1 METTDQCPID
11 QAEDADDERVA
22 EGLPPEGPS
31 VTETVATTATGIAVG
46 GAALWFLAPIC
57 FVC

>member
-1 METTDQCPID
+1 MTRTDTHPTPD
-11 QAEDADDERVA
+11 AERSDEKSNTEEPTV
-22 EGLPPEGPS
+22 
-31 VTETVATTATGIAVG
+31 VETVATTAAGMVVG

>member
-1 METTDQCPID
+1 MTTTETPPTPGHAP
-11 QAEDADDERVA
+11 AEDGAVRPGDE
-22 EGLPPEGPS
+22 PS
-31 VTETVATTATGIAVG
+31 AVETVATAATGMVLG

>member
-1 METTDQCPID
+1 MTPTETHPSPDAERRDPVEDTTDEPG
-11 QAEDADDERVA
+11 V
-22 EGLPPEGPS
+22 
-31 VTETVATTATGIAVG
+31 VETVATTATGMVLG

>member
-1 METTDQCPID
+1 MTPTDTQPESG
-11 QAEDADDERVA
+11 AEPTDEMDRTADEPTVI
-22 EGLPPEGPS
+22 
-31 VTETVATTATGIAVG
+31 ETVATTATGMVLG

>member
-1 METTDQCPID
+1 MTPTETRPGPDAERSDQV
-11 QAEDADDERVA
+11 QDAADE
-22 EGLPPEGPS
+22 PS
-31 VTETVATTATGIAVG
+31 VVETVATTATGMVLG

>member
-1 METTDQCPID
+1 MTTTETPPPPGDTST
-11 QAEDADDERVA
+11 DDEAARDGDEPGA
-22 EGLPPEGPS
+22 I
-31 VTETVATTATGIAVG
+31 ETVATAATGMVLG

>member
-1 METTDQCPID
+1 MTRTDTHPTPG
-11 QAEDADDERVA
+11 AEHSDDVKSHADD
-22 EGLPPEGPS
+22 PS
-31 VTETVATTATGIAVG
+31 VVETVATTATGMVLG

>member
-1 METTDQCPID
+1 MTTTETPPTPGDAPT
-11 QAEDADDERVA
+11 EDEAARPGDEPGAV
-22 EGLPPEGPS
+22 
-31 VTETVATTATGIAVG
+31 ETVATAATGMVLG